1 MGNFRSDNR
10 GGFGGRSR
18 GSGGYGGR
26 SSGGRSFGGRDRDS
40 GGFGGRD
47 RRPLEMHEVI
57 CAKCG
62 KETEVPFKPTGD
74 KPVYCRDCFDKN
86 GGDRGSNRSF
96 NAGGASAGAGMSQ
109 EQFKQI
115 NEKLDKIIAFLE
127 TIEIEEDEEGLEDE
141 EESEEGAVE
150 ETK

>member
-1 MGNFRSDNR
+1 MGNFRSDSR

-40 GGFGGRD
+40 GGFGGRE

-86 GGDRGSNRSF
+86 GGDRGRDSGRSF
-96 NAGGASAGAGMSQ
+96 NSSSGAGMSA
-109 EQFKQI
+109 EQFSQI
-115 NEKLDKIIAFLE
+115 NAKLDKIIAFLE
-127 TIEIEEDEEGLEDE
+127 TIEIEEEVDEDAEDE
-141 EESEEGAVE
+141 TEVE

>member
-40 GGFGGRD
+40 GRFGRGE

-86 GGDRGSNRSF
+86 GGDRSSGRNF
-96 NAGGASAGAGMSQ
+96 NSGGAGAGMSQ
-109 EQFKQI
+109 EQFSQI
-115 NEKLDKIIAFLE
+115 NTKLDKIIAFLE
-127 TIEIEEDEEGLEDE
+127 TIEIEDEEELEDE
-141 EESEEGAVE
+141 TDE

>member
-1 MGNFRSDNR
+1 MGNFRSDSR
-10 GGFGGRSR
+10 GGFGGRNR

-86 GGDRGSNRSF
+86 GGDRDRGSRRSF
-96 NAGGASAGAGMSQ
+96 DSGGAGAGMSA
-109 EQFKQI
+109 EQFSQI
-115 NEKLDKIIAFLE
+115 NAKLDKIIAFLE
-127 TIEIEEDEEGLEDE
+127 TIEVEDE
-141 EESEEGAVE
+141 EELEDETDEVE

>member
-1 MGNFRSDNR
+1 MGNFRSDSR

-26 SSGGRSFGGRDRDS
+26 GSGGRSFGGRDRDS
-40 GGFGGRD
+40 GRFGRGE

-86 GGDRGSNRSF
+86 GGDRDRGSSRGFSPS
-96 NAGGASAGAGMSQ
+96 GGTGSGISQ
-109 EQFKQI
+109 EQFTQI

-127 TIEIEEDEEGLEDE
+127 TIEVEEEELEDE
-141 EESEEGAVE
+141 TEESEE
-150 ETK
+150 TK

>member
-1 MGNFRSDNR
+1 MGNFRDSR
-10 GGFGGRSR
+10 GGFGGRSGGSR
-18 GSGGYGGR
+18 GFGGR

-86 GGDRGSNRSF
+86 GGDRGSSRSF
-96 NAGGASAGAGMSQ
+96 NSGGASSGAGMSA
-109 EQFKQI
+109 EQFSQI
-115 NEKLDKIIAFLE
+115 NAKLDKIIAFLE
-127 TIEIEEDEEGLEDE
+127 TIEVEEEVDEDAEDEE
-141 EESEEGAVE
+141 VE

>member
-1 MGNFRSDNR
+1 MGNFRDSR
-10 GGFGGRSR
+10 GGFGGRSG
-18 GSGGYGGR
+18 GSGSFGGR

-40 GGFGGRD
+40 GRFGRGE

-86 GGDRGSNRSF
+86 GGDRGRDSGRSF
-96 NAGGASAGAGMSQ
+96 NSAGAGAGMSS
-109 EQFKQI
+109 EQFNQI
-115 NEKLDKIIAFLE
+115 NTKLDKIITFLE
-127 TIEIEEDEEGLEDE
+127 TIEVEDDEEDAEDE
-141 EESEEGAVE
+141 TDEVE

>member
-1 MGNFRSDNR
+1 MGNFRSDSR
-10 GGFGGRSR
+10 GGFGGRSG
-18 GSGGYGGR
+18 GSGGFGGR
-26 SSGGRSFGGRDRDS
+26 RDGGRSFGGRDRDS
-40 GGFGGRD
+40 GRFGRGE

-86 GGDRGSNRSF
+86 GGDRGRDSGRSF
-96 NAGGASAGAGMSQ
+96 NSGGAGAGAGMSS
-109 EQFKQI
+109 EQFIQI
-115 NEKLDKIIAFLE
+115 NTKLDKIIAFLE
-127 TIEIEEDEEGLEDE
+127 TIEVEEEVDEDAEDETDE
-141 EESEEGAVE
+141 VE